1 MLYKTVISAA
11 PNKLHGT
18 DFLRISCYNSFVR
31 LHARTLIT
39 QCSTNTLISTQWSSD
54 SFSTEWYAWNDR
66 SDKNVLQIE
75 VDGCRGNN
83 FNAIDID
90 LANMYDFVT
99 EISEMCEIVHL
110 ESNIFE
116 GVNWHRIFMMS
127 NIWHRI
133 HIETCCHITWISV
146 HWMTYSVVSVY
157 ISFISIYTAKWHEAR
172 FHFYA

>member
-1 MLYKTVISAA
+1 M
-11 PNKLHGT
+11 
-18 DFLRISCYNSFVR
+18 
-31 LHARTLIT
+31 
-39 QCSTNTLISTQWSSD
+39 
-54 SFSTEWYAWNDR
+54 
-66 SDKNVLQIE
+66 LQIE

-127 NIWHRI
+127 NI
-133 HIETCCHITWISV
+133 
-146 HWMTYSVVSVY
+146 
-157 ISFISIYTAKWHEAR
+157 
-172 FHFYA
+172 